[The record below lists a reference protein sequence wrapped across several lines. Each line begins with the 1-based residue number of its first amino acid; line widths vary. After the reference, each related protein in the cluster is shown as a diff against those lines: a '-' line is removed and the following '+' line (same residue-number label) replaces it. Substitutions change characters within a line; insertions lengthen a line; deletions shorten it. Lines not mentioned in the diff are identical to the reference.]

1 MAADYL
7 GIEAK
12 MDSSA
17 TQVISFFTAFRLSDM
32 WYLAQAALNTLVI
45 SILAIGVGSFLGIIF
60 GWILAELN
68 RHLAVLLNIV
78 LDIFR
83 SVPLIIQLIL
93 FYNFFPIIGLPLKPF
108 TAGTIVLTV
117 YTSSLV
123 AQVARSGIDATP
135 IPTRRAGRSLGM
147 TYFQDLRYLV
157 FPIGLRAMLPAWTGV
172 ALGVLKDS
180 ALVSVLGYVELLRA
194 SQILVTRTQEPFI
207 ILTIVGAFYFMLS
220 YPIAR
225 ITDRVERKWQN
236 D

>member
-1 MAADYL
+1 
-7 GIEAK
+7 
-12 MDSSA
+12 
-17 TQVISFFTAFRLSDM
+17 V
-32 WYLAQAALNTLVI
+32 
-45 SILAIGVGSFLGIIF
+45 
-60 GWILAELN
+60 LAEFNRYVTFILN
-68 RHLAVLLNIV
+68 LV
-78 LDIFR
+78 LDVFR

-93 FYNFFPIIGLPLKPF
+93 FYNFFPIIGLPLNPF
-108 TAGTIVLTV
+108 AAGTIVLTI

-123 AQVARSGIDATP
+123 AQVARSGIQSTP
-135 IPTRRAGRSLGM
+135 LPTRRAARSLGM
-147 TYFQDLRYLV
+147 TYFQDLRCVV

-180 ALVSVLGYVELLRA
+180 ALVSVLGFVELLRA

-225 ITDRVERKWQN
+225 ITDRLERRWQN

>member
-1 MAADYL
+1 
-7 GIEAK
+7 
-12 MDSSA
+12 MDSSS

-68 RHLAVLLNIV
+68 RHLAVLLNVV

>member
-45 SILAIGVGSFLGIIF
+45 SILAIGIGSFLGVIF
-60 GWILAELN
+60 GWVLAELN

>member
-17 TQVISFFTAFRLSDM
+17 TQVISFFTAFRPSDL

-45 SILAIGVGSFLGIIF
+45 SILAIGIGSFLGIIF

-68 RHLAVLLNIV
+68 RHLAILLNIL

-93 FYNFFPIIGLPLKPF
+93 FYNFFPIIGLPLQPF
-108 TAGTIVLTV
+108 TAGTIVLTI

-123 AQVARSGIDATP
+123 AQVARSGIEATP

-220 YPIAR
+220 FPIAR

>member
-1 MAADYL
+1 
-7 GIEAK
+7 

-45 SILAIGVGSFLGIIF
+45 SILAIGIGSFLGVIF
-60 GWILAELN
+60 GWVLAELN

>member
-1 MAADYL
+1 MAVDYL

-68 RHLAVLLNIV
+68 RHLAVLLNVV

>member
-1 MAADYL
+1 
-7 GIEAK
+7 

-60 GWILAELN
+60 GWVLAELN

-147 TYFQDLRYLV
+147 TYFRDLRYLV

>member
-60 GWILAELN
+60 GWVLAELN

>member
-60 GWILAELN
+60 GWVLAELN
-68 RHLAVLLNIV
+68 RHLAVLLNVV

>member
-45 SILAIGVGSFLGIIF
+45 SILAIGIGSFLGIIF
-60 GWILAELN
+60 GWVLAELN

-207 ILTIVGAFYFMLS
+207 ILTIVGAFYFLLS